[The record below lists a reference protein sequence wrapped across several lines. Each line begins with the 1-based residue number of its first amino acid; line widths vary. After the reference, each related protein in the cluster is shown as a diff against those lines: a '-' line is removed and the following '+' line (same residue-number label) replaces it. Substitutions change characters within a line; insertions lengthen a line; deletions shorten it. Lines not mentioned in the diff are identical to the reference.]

1 MFDALFC
8 LVSWDGFDV
17 FPSFAHALLIR
28 GLLPLVAASI
38 HGEFQALLVA
48 QTRKLSWNGA
58 TIKLEGRASEKHRSR
73 RQVRKRS
80 SMTDDRTMGHYVIE
94 VLPCGKC

>member
-1 MFDALFC
+1 MCAFACVCVCVFSCERVCGMFDALFC

-38 HGEFQALLVA
+38 HGEFQALVVA

-58 TIKLEGRASEKHRSR
+58 TIKSHASEKHRSP
-73 RQVRKRS
+73 RQV
-80 SMTDDRTMGHYVIE
+80 
-94 VLPCGKC
+94 